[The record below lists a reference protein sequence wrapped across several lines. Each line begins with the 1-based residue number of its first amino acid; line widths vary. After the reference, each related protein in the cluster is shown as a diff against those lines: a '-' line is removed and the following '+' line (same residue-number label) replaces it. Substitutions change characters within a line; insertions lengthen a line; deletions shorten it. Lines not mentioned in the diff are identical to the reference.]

1 MGGEFVECVRLLEE
15 KNGLRFV
22 FKGNGL
28 EKKSDKT
35 KKDIG
40 SLEEAIAEL
49 QNWNL
54 RMESVFSYFGLAFC
68 FYSIIKQYNKK

>member
-22 FKGNGL
+22 FKGNGF

-49 QNWNL
+49 QN
-54 RMESVFSYFGLAFC
+54 
-68 FYSIIKQYNKK
+68 

>member
-1 MGGEFVECVRLLEE
+1 MCQIVGGKEWLEM
-15 KNGLRFV
+15 RFV

-49 QNWNL
+49 QN
-54 RMESVFSYFGLAFC
+54 
-68 FYSIIKQYNKK
+68 